1 MELSS
6 LNSST
11 LSLNIEHYMTIMIN
25 DLGILKLLSFFM
37 FQKDS
42 AKLSHLK
49 VRHLL

>member
-6 LNSST
+6 INLSS
-11 LSLNIEHYMTIMIN
+11 LSLNIEHYMTIMAS

-42 AKLSHLK
+42 AKPSHLK
-49 VRHLL
+49 VKHLL